1 MQDTKKITITIDKE
15 NTILNFDKGDI
26 NKLDIIFSIF
36 VLSDQLDD
44 ATLDLLIKKL
54 ELVSKKRKKN
64 NLNLIK

>member
-26 NKLDIIFSIF
+26 NKLDIISSIF

>member
-1 MQDTKKITITIDKE
+1 MKDTKKITITIDKE

>member
-1 MQDTKKITITIDKE
+1 MQDTKKLTITIDKE

-36 VLSDQLDD
+36 VLSDQLAD

>member
-1 MQDTKKITITIDKE
+1 MQDTKKINITIDKE

>member
-1 MQDTKKITITIDKE
+1 MQDTKKLTITIDKE